1 MSDLPTPT
9 ATTHSPLMTRYSLP
23 LLVFGAIL
31 AMGLVVAA
39 FVLGSQFKNLKQ
51 SGTITVKGLAEAPY
65 KADLAQMQMGVSAW
79 GQDYAAAL
87 QNGKTDFKAL
97 QQFVASKGFATS
109 QQNISQI
116 SIQPHNED
124 YVDDQGLTR
133 SRQNGYDA
141 IQTLSIS
148 SKDLNKITSM
158 LTQVQNYRVS
168 HESVTFDKPQY
179 LLGDLE
185 KIKHD
190 LIAKATDD
198 ANKRAEE
205 FAKTGHAKVGVMRS
219 ASQGSFNILD
229 AHNPETEDSDYGGT
243 YDKDGVDKLVRL
255 VVTIDYAIEQ

>member
-1 MSDLPTPT
+1 MNNLPTP
-9 ATTHSPLMTRYSLP
+9 PLQTDNKNSLP
-23 LLVFGAIL
+23 LIIFGIIL
-31 AMGLVVAA
+31 ALGLIAAA
-39 FVLGSQFKNLKQ
+39 FVLGTQFKNLKQ

-65 KADLAQMQMGVSAW
+65 KANLAQIQMGVSAW
-79 GQDYAAAL
+79 GQDYAGAL
-87 QNGKTDFKAL
+87 ANGKNDFKAL
-97 QQFVASKGFATS
+97 QQFVASKGFSVSS
-109 QQNISQI
+109 QNVTPISVE
-116 SIQPHNED
+116 PYNED
-124 YVDDQGLTR
+124 YVDEQGQTR
-133 SRQNGYDA
+133 TRQNGYKA
-141 IQTLSIS
+141 TQTLSIS
-148 SKDLNKITSM
+148 SQELNKITNM
-158 LTQVQNYRVS
+158 LAQVQNYRIS
-168 HESVTFDKPQY
+168 HESVTFEKPQY
-179 LLGDLE
+179 LLNDLE

>member
-1 MSDLPTPT
+1 MSNLPTP
-9 ATTHSPLMTRYSLP
+9 PLQTDNKNSLP
-23 LLVFGAIL
+23 LIIFGIIL
-31 AMGLVVAA
+31 ALGLIAAA
-39 FVLGSQFKNLKQ
+39 FVLGTQFKNLKQ

-65 KADLAQMQMGVSAW
+65 KANLAQIQMGVSAW

-87 QNGKTDFKAL
+87 ANGKNDFKAL
-97 QQFVASKGFATS
+97 QQFVASKGFSISS
-109 QQNISQI
+109 QNVTPISVE
-116 SIQPHNED
+116 PYNED
-124 YVDDQGLTR
+124 YVDEQGQTR
-133 SRQNGYDA
+133 TRQNGYKA
-141 IQTLSIS
+141 TQTLSIS
-148 SKDLNKITSM
+148 SQELNKITNM
-158 LTQVQNYRVS
+158 LAQVQNYRIS
-168 HESVTFDKPQY
+168 HESVTFEKPQY
-179 LLGDLE
+179 LLNDLE

-229 AHNPETEDSDYGGT
+229 AHNPDTDDSDYGGT